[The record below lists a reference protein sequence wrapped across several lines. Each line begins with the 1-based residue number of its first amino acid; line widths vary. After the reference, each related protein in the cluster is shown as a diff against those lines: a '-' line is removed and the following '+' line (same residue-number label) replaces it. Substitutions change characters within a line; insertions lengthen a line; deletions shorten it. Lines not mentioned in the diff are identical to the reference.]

1 MDQCCCPKFN
11 PEPWDEKE
19 ITWENKKFIQ
29 DRVRCFFYIPINFGQ
44 VMKRVMKKVEASN
57 VKSEDM
63 IVISDQDSLWGSNV
77 FVDVSGDVNDGKMA
91 TISGTFSSKVF
102 EGPYKDMGKW
112 IKEMDQYVKSKG
124 KEIEKHYFYYTT
136 CPKCAKKYG
145 KNYVVILSQT
155 Q

>member
-1 MDQCCCPKFN
+1 
-11 PEPWDEKE
+11 
-19 ITWENKKFIQ
+19 
-29 DRVRCFFYIPINFGQ
+29 
-44 VMKRVMKKVEASN
+44 MKRVMKKVEASN